1 MAVLARLFTRRKKGG
16 QALVE
21 YGLILVL
28 LVVVVVIVVIAMG
41 NQLHN

>member
-1 MAVLARLFTRRKKGG
+1 VAVLARLFTQRKKSG
-16 QALVE
+16 QAIVE

-28 LVVVVVIVVIAMG
+28 LVVVVVIVLIAMG